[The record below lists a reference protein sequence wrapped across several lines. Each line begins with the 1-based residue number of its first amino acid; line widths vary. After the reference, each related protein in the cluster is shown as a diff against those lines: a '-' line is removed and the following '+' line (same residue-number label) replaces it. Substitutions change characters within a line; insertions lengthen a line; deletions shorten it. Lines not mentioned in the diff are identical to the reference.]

1 MINNQYYNT
10 DRNMEEREIKDFYF
24 EWQQRLHSL
33 IEGYICDSEKNILP
47 TRSIFSDFKNTLER
61 FISNRLEEHEKIIL
75 LPGIRGVGKTTLL
88 LQVLKIEK
96 FISSADYFL
105 LENLKKIEE
114 IIYIDAS
121 FFKLNNIS
129 LNEFFNFYQHLK
141 DFLFENLKKKIVLL
155 LDEIHY
161 DENWGLFLKSI
172 FDRTKSHNNILVIAT
187 GSSAINLRINPDL
200 SRRVTIKEI
209 FPLKFTEY
217 LNIKHK
223 IFPAAQLSEELREI
237 IFNSTKA
244 EGVYKELNNK
254 KGQIEKLG
262 LNISSKIRQ
271 DYFETGGFPF
281 TIKISR
287 KTDAIE
293 LVKNVINSIILK
305 DIIPLKTFKTET
317 ISKINSLIF
326 LLAGSGKISF
336 EKLQQSLKIPEFRT
350 LDSLM
355 EVLVMS
361 GLLVK
366 VPSLGKSYV
375 PARKTPR
382 FLFISPTLRSA
393 ILDNFFSSDQEGT
406 KLEDYF
412 ALLYQKDLK
421 NKMSSELAYDISDG
435 GADFILTGKDRK
447 KIIIETGFGKEVV
460 SQILNTQKKV
470 NGKYGLVFGSRDL
483 TMVEDFTV
491 KIPLEYLMLI

>member
-1 MINNQYYNT
+1 
-10 DRNMEEREIKDFYF
+10 MEEQEIKDFYF
-24 EWQQRLHSL
+24 KWQQRLHSL
-33 IEGYICDSEKNILP
+33 IDGYIYDKEKNLLP
-47 TRSIFSDFKNTLER
+47 TRNIFSEFKNTIER
-61 FISNRLEEHEKIIL
+61 FISNGLEEHEKIIL
-75 LPGIRGVGKTTLL
+75 MPGIRGVGKTTLL
-88 LQVLKIEK
+88 MQILKIEK
-96 FISSADYFL
+96 LISSTDIFL
-105 LENLKKIEE
+105 LENLKNIEE

-121 FFKLNNIS
+121 FLKLNNIS
-129 LNEFFNFYQHLK
+129 LNEFFNFYEHSN
-141 DFLFENLKKKIVLL
+141 DFIFENLKKKIVLL

-161 DENWGLFLKSI
+161 DESWGLFLKSI
-172 FDRTKSHNNILVIAT
+172 FDRTKSHTNILVIAT
-187 GSSAINLRINPDL
+187 GSSAISLRMNPDL
-200 SRRVTIKEI
+200 SRRVTVKEI

-223 IFPAAQLSEELREI
+223 IFPAAKLSEELKEI

-244 EGVYKELNNK
+244 ADVYKELNTRK
-254 KGQIEKLG
+254 SQIEILS
-262 LNISSKIRQ
+262 LNIPSIIRQ
-271 DYFETGGFPF
+271 DYFEAGGFPF

-287 KTDAIE
+287 KTEAIE
-293 LVKNVINSIILK
+293 LVKNVINSIIVK

-336 EKLQQSLKIPEFRT
+336 EKLQQSLRIPEFRT
-350 LDSLM
+350 LDALM

-361 GLLVK
+361 GLLIK
-366 VPSLGKSYV
+366 VLSLGRSYA

-412 ALLYQKDLK
+412 ALLYTKDLK
-421 NKMSSELAYDISDG
+421 NKLSSGLAYDISDG

-447 KIIIETGFGKEVV
+447 KIIIETGFGKEDVLQV
-460 SQILNTQKKV
+460 LNTQKKV
-470 NGKYGLVFGSRDL
+470 NCKYGLVFGSRNL
-483 TMVEDFTV
+483 KLVEDFIV